1 MTKLIAFGDSIFE
14 GWDGVKKVGDN
25 QRIPEQV
32 GKELGW
38 EVENWAVGGTKYDT
52 SYTGFPGILDQH
64 PIAGYDYAMWM
75 YGVNNF
81 GWPDSLDSI
90 KQCLQAGIDKA
101 KTQSPTTKLLV
112 VLPTQDF
119 RWGGT
124 TLYDINSQF
133 WSQNQLDDTIK
144 EVAQSNGVAFLD
156 WRDDPVITPE
166 NCAETLGDGAK
177 GVHPTVDT
185 MAKLASRIA
194 DKLKTMG
201 GTDTPVP
208 SPSPTP
214 VPSPSPTKNTAQL
227 KLAQLTQASDLLD
240 NLASNDRL
248 VVDYLNGVDNQ
259 IAGVFSTGTI
269 GAQTVAKPDV
279 DTLGREVRN
288 YMFDLFGSIEMYLN
302 SLVKVANSYG
312 VFDQQTGQ
320 ATAMVSLTPPTGLTF
335 DSDPDSDPDSDF
347 VGAINALWS
356 TIESTLNNLQ
366 SYANEF

>member
-14 GWDGVKKVGDN
+14 GWDGVKRVGDN
-25 QRIPEQV
+25 QRIPELV

-38 EVENWAVGGTKYDT
+38 SVENWAIGGTKYDS

-64 PIAGYDYAMWM
+64 PVTGYDYAIWM

-81 GWPDSLDSI
+81 GWPGSLDTI
-90 KQCLQAGIDKA
+90 KQCLQNGIDKA
-101 KTQSPTTKLLV
+101 KSQNPTAKLLV
-112 VLPTQDF
+112 ILPTQDF

-133 WSQNQLDDTIK
+133 WSQNQLDDMIK
-144 EVAQSNGVAFLD
+144 EVAQQNGVAFLD

-201 GTDTPVP
+201 GTANPAP
-208 SPSPTP
+208 S
-214 VPSPSPTKNTAQL
+214 PSPSPTKNTTQL
-227 KLAQLTQASDLLD
+227 KLDRLTQASELLD
-240 NLASNDRL
+240 NLASNDQL
-248 VVDYLNGVDNQ
+248 VVDYLNGIDSQ
-259 IAGVFSTGTI
+259 IASIFAIGTI

-279 DTLGREVRN
+279 EKLGREVRN

-302 SLVKVANSYG
+302 SLIKVANSYG
-312 VFDQQTGQ
+312 VLDLQTGQ
-320 ATAMVSLTPPTGLTF
+320 ATATVILTPPTELNL
-335 DSDPDSDPDSDF
+335 DSIID
-347 VGAINALWS
+347 AINALWS

>member
-25 QRIPEQV
+25 QRIPELV

-38 EVENWAVGGTKYDT
+38 SVENWAIGGTKYDQ

-81 GWPDSLDSI
+81 GWPDSLDTI
-90 KQCLQAGIDKA
+90 KQCLQNGIDKA
-101 KTQSPTTKLLV
+101 KSQSTVTQLLV

-133 WSQNQLDDTIK
+133 WSQNQLDDMIK
-144 EVAQSNGVAFLD
+144 EVAQQNGVAFLD

-194 DKLKTMG
+194 DKLKAMG
-201 GTDTPVP
+201 DTDTPAPAP
-208 SPSPTP
+208 SPSP
-214 VPSPSPTKNTAQL
+214 VKNTAKL
-227 KLAQLTQASDLLD
+227 KLALLTQASELID
-240 NLASNDRL
+240 NLASNNKL
-248 VVDYLNGVDNQ
+248 AVDYLNSVDSQ
-259 IAGVFSTGTI
+259 IASIFATDTI
-269 GAQTVAKPDV
+269 GAQTVTPPAV
-279 DTLGREVRN
+279 ETLGREVRN
-288 YMFDLFGSIEMYLN
+288 YIFDLFGSLELYLN
-302 SLVKVANSYG
+302 SLIKVANSYG
-312 VFDQQTGQ
+312 VLDLQTGQ
-320 ATAMVSLTPPTGLTF
+320 ATATVVLTPPTGLTL
-335 DSDPDSDPDSDF
+335 DSDF
-347 VGAINALWS
+347 VDAINALWS

>member
-25 QRIPEQV
+25 QRIPELV

-38 EVENWAVGGTKYDT
+38 QVENWAVGGTKYDT

-64 PIAGYDYAMWM
+64 PIKGYDYAMWM

-81 GWPDSLDSI
+81 GWPGSLDSI

-101 KTQSPTTKLLV
+101 KSQSPTTKLLV

-166 NCAETLGDGAK
+166 NAAETLGDGAK
-177 GVHPTVDT
+177 GVHPTVAT

-201 GTDTPVP
+201 GTDNPAP
-208 SPSPTP
+208 A
-214 VPSPSPTKNTAQL
+214 PSPSPTKNTAPL
-227 KLAQLTQASDLLD
+227 KLAQLTQASDLLN
-240 NLASNDRL
+240 NLTSNNKL
-248 VVDYLNGVDNQ
+248 VVNYLNGIDSQIDN
-259 IAGVFSTGTI
+259 VFVTGTI
-269 GAQTVAKPDV
+269 DAQTVTPPTV
-279 DTLGREVRN
+279 ETLGREVRN
-288 YMFDLFGSIEMYLN
+288 YLFSLFGSIEMYLN
-302 SLVKVANSYG
+302 NLIKVANAYG
-312 VFDQQTGQ
+312 VLDLQTGQ
-320 ATAMVSLTPPTGLTF
+320 ATATVILTPPTGLTL
-335 DSDPDSDPDSDF
+335 DSDF
-347 VGAINALWS
+347 MDAINGLWS
-356 TIESTLNNLQ
+356 TIESTLNSLQ
-366 SYANEF
+366 SYADEF

>member
-25 QRIPEQV
+25 QRIPELV
-32 GKELGW
+32 GKEMGW
-38 EVENWAVGGTKYDT
+38 EVENWAIGGTKYDQ

-81 GWPDSLDSI
+81 GWPDSLDTI
-90 KQCLQAGIDKA
+90 KQCLQVGIDKA

-112 VLPTQDF
+112 ILPTQDF

-133 WSQNQLDDTIK
+133 WSQNQLDDMIK
-144 EVAQSNGVAFLD
+144 EVAQQNGVAFLD

-177 GVHPTVDT
+177 GVHPTVAT

-201 GTDTPVP
+201 GTDN
-208 SPSPTP
+208 PT
-214 VPSPSPTKNTAQL
+214 PSPSPTKNTAQL
-227 KLAQLTQASDLLD
+227 KLTRLTQASDLID
-240 NLASNDRL
+240 NLASNNQL
-248 VVDYLNGVDNQ
+248 VVVYLNGIDSQIDN
-259 IAGVFSTGTI
+259 VFATGTI
-269 GAQTVAKPDV
+269 DAQTVTPPTV
-279 DTLGREVRN
+279 ETLGREVRN
-288 YMFDLFGSIEMYLN
+288 YLFSVFGSIEMYLN
-302 SLVKVANSYG
+302 NLIKVANSYG
-312 VFDQQTGQ
+312 IFDQQTGQ
-320 ATAMVSLTPPTGLTF
+320 ATATVALAPPTGLTL
-335 DSDPDSDPDSDF
+335 DSDF
-347 VGAINALWS
+347 MDAINALWS

-366 SYANEF
+366 SYVNVF

>member
-25 QRIPEQV
+25 QRIPELV

-38 EVENWAVGGTKYDT
+38 EVENWAIGGTKYDT

-64 PIAGYDYAMWM
+64 PITGYDYAMWM

-81 GWPDSLDSI
+81 GWPGTLDSI

-101 KTQSPTTKLLV
+101 KSQSPTTKLLV

-144 EVAQSNGVAFLD
+144 EVAQQNGVAFFD

-201 GTDTPVP
+201 GTV
-208 SPSPTP
+208 SPA
-214 VPSPSPTKNTAQL
+214 PSPSPTKNTSQL
-227 KLAQLTQASDLLD
+227 KLDRLTDGSRLLD
-240 NLASNDRL
+240 NLADNDQR
-248 VVDYLNGVDNQ
+248 VVDYLNGIDGQ
-259 IAGVFSTGTI
+259 ISTVFATDKI
-269 GAQTVAKPDV
+269 GAKVIAKPET
-279 DTLGREVRN
+279 DTLNRTARN
-288 YMFDLFGSIEMYLN
+288 YLFSVFGSIEN
-302 SLVKVANSYG
+302 CINQLVKTANSYG
-312 VFDQQTGQ
+312 VLDLQTGQ
-320 ATAMVSLTPPTGLTF
+320 ATATVALNPPTELMLN
-335 DSDPDSDPDSDF
+335 SDDF
-347 VGAINALWS
+347 IAAINALWAS
-356 TIESTLNNLQ
+356 IETTLNNLQ

>member
-25 QRIPEQV
+25 QRIPELV
-32 GKELGW
+32 GKKMGW

-52 SYTGFPGILDQH
+52 SYTSFPGILDQH
-64 PIAGYDYAMWM
+64 PITGYDYAIWM

-81 GWPDSLDSI
+81 GWPDSLDTI
-90 KQCLQAGIDKA
+90 KQCLQNGIDKA
-101 KTQSPTTKLLV
+101 KSQSPTTKLLV

-124 TLYDINSQF
+124 TLYDVNSQF
-133 WSQNQLDDTIK
+133 WSQNQLDDLIQ
-144 EVAQSNGVAFLD
+144 EVAQQNGVAFLD

-177 GVHPTVDT
+177 GVHPTVAT

-201 GTDTPVP
+201 GTFNPA
-208 SPSPTP
+208 
-214 VPSPSPTKNTAQL
+214 PSPSPTKNTAQL
-227 KLAQLTQASDLLD
+227 KLARLTQASDLLD
-240 NLASNDRL
+240 NLASNDQR
-248 VVDYLNGVDNQ
+248 VVDYLNGVDSQ
-259 IAGVFSTGTI
+259 IAGVFATGTI
-269 GAQTVAKPDV
+269 GAQTVAKPDA

-288 YMFDLFGSIEMYLN
+288 YMYDLFGSLEMYLN
-302 SLVKVANSYG
+302 GLIKVANSYG
-312 VFDQQTGQ
+312 VLDQQTGQ
-320 ATAMVSLTPPTGLTF
+320 ATATVILTPPTGLTL
-335 DSDPDSDPDSDF
+335 DSNFVDS
-347 VGAINALWS
+347 INALWS

>member
-81 GWPDSLDSI
+81 GWPGSLDSI

-101 KTQSPTTKLLV
+101 KSQSPTTKLLV

-156 WRDDPVITPE
+156 WRDDPVITPD

-269 GAQTVAKPDV
+269 CAQTVAKPDV

-320 ATAMVSLTPPTGLTF
+320 ATATVSLTPPTGLTF
-335 DSDPDSDPDSDF
+335 DSDPDSDF

>member
-25 QRIPEQV
+25 QRIPELV
-32 GKELGW
+32 GKEMGW
-38 EVENWAVGGTKYDT
+38 EVENWAIGGTKYDN

-64 PIAGYDYAMWM
+64 PVTGYDYAMWM

-81 GWPDSLDSI
+81 GWPDSLDTI
-90 KQCLQAGIDKA
+90 KQCLQNGINKA
-101 KTQSPTTKLLV
+101 KVQNPIAKLLV

-119 RWGGT
+119 RWGGK

-133 WSQNQLDDTIK
+133 WSQNQLDDMIK
-144 EVAQSNGVAFLD
+144 EVAQQNGVAFLD
-156 WRDDPVITPE
+156 WRGDPVITPE
-166 NCAETLGDGAK
+166 NAAETLGDGAK
-177 GVHPTVDT
+177 GVHPTVAT

-201 GTDTPVP
+201 GTIN
-208 SPSPTP
+208 PT
-214 VPSPSPTKNTAQL
+214 PSPSPTKNTAQL
-227 KLAQLTQASDLLD
+227 KLTRLTQASDLID
-240 NLASNDRL
+240 NLASNDQL
-248 VVDYLNGVDNQ
+248 VVDYLNGVDSQ
-259 IAGVFSTGTI
+259 IADVFATDTI
-269 GAQTVAKPDV
+269 GAQTVAKPDAN
-279 DTLGREVRN
+279 TLGREVRN
-288 YMFDLFGSIEMYLN
+288 YMFDLFGSLEMYLN
-302 SLVKVANSYG
+302 GLIKMANSYG

-320 ATAMVSLTPPTGLTF
+320 ATATVVLMPPTGLTL
-335 DSDPDSDPDSDF
+335 DSDF

>member
-25 QRIPEQV
+25 QRIPELV

-38 EVENWAVGGTKYDT
+38 SVENWAIGGTKYDD

-64 PIAGYDYAMWM
+64 PITGYDYAMWM

-81 GWPDSLDSI
+81 GWPGSLDSI

-101 KTQSPTTKLLV
+101 KSQSPTTQLLV

-133 WSQNQLDDTIK
+133 WSQNQLDDMIK
-144 EVAQSNGVAFLD
+144 EVAQQNGVAFLD
-156 WRDDPVITPE
+156 WREDPVITPD
-166 NCAETLGDGAK
+166 NAAETLGDGAK
-177 GVHPTVDT
+177 GVHPTVAT

-201 GTDTPVP
+201 GTNDTPA
-208 SPSPTP
+208 
-214 VPSPSPTKNTAQL
+214 PSPSPTKNTAQL
-227 KLAQLTQASDLLD
+227 KLARLTQASDLID

-259 IAGVFSTGTI
+259 IAGVFATGTI
-269 GAQTVAKPDV
+269 GAQTVARPDV

-288 YMFDLFGSIEMYLN
+288 YMFDLFGSLEMYLN
-302 SLVKVANSYG
+302 GLIKVANSYG
-312 VFDQQTGQ
+312 VLDQQTGQ
-320 ATAMVSLTPPTGLTF
+320 ATATVVLTPPTGLTL
-335 DSDPDSDPDSDF
+335 DSDF
-347 VGAINALWS
+347 IGAINALWS

-366 SYANEF
+366 SYANIF

>member
-1 MTKLIAFGDSIFE
+1 MTKLIAFGDSIFA
-14 GWDGVKKVGDN
+14 GWDGTRSVGAN

-38 EVENWAVGGTKYDT
+38 EVENWAISGTKYDT

-64 PIAGYDYAMWM
+64 PVKGYDYVVLM

-81 GWPDSLDSI
+81 SCPDSLDSI
-90 KQCLQAGIDKA
+90 KQCLQAGIDKV

-119 RWGGT
+119 REGGT
-124 TLYDINSQF
+124 TLYDINGQF

-156 WRDDPVITPE
+156 WRDNPVITPE

-185 MAKLASRIA
+185 MFKLAIRIA
-194 DKLKTMG
+194 DKFKTMA
-201 GTDTPVP
+201 GTSDTP
-208 SPSPTP
+208 TP
-214 VPSPSPTKNTAQL
+214 APEKIIKNYIEL
-227 KLAQLTQASDLLD
+227 KLNRLTDGLGLLD
-240 NLASNDRL
+240 NLASNDQL
-248 VVDYLNGVDNQ
+248 VVDYLNAVDSQ
-259 IAGVFSTGTI
+259 IAGVFATGTI
-269 GAQTVAKPDV
+269 GAQTVTKPDV
-279 DTLGREVRN
+279 DTLGRDVRN
-288 YMFDLFGSIEMYLN
+288 YMFDLFGSLEMYLN
-302 SLVKVANSYG
+302 NLIKVANSYG
-312 VFDQQTGQ
+312 VFDPQTGQ
-320 ATAMVSLTPPTGLTF
+320 TTATVDLNPPTELTLN
-335 DSDPDSDPDSDF
+335 SDF
-347 VGAINALWS
+347 IAAINALWS

>member
-25 QRIPEQV
+25 QRIPELV

-38 EVENWAVGGTKYDT
+38 EVENWAIGGTKYDT

-64 PIAGYDYAMWM
+64 PVTGYDYAMWM

-81 GWPDSLDSI
+81 GWPGSRDSI
-90 KQCLQAGIDKA
+90 KQCLQNGIDKA
-101 KTQSPTTKLLV
+101 KSQSTATKLLV
-112 VLPTQDF
+112 ILPTQDF
-119 RWGGT
+119 RWGGK

-133 WSQNQLDDTIK
+133 WSQNQLDDMIK
-144 EVAQSNGVAFLD
+144 EVAQHNGVAFLD

-194 DKLKTMG
+194 DKLKAMA
-201 GTDTPVP
+201 GTSDTPI
-208 SPSPTP
+208 PTP
-214 VPSPSPTKNTAQL
+214 NKPTKNYSEL
-227 KLAQLTQASDLLD
+227 KLNRLTDGLGLLD
-240 NLASNDRL
+240 NLADNDQK
-248 VVDYLNGVDNQ
+248 VVDYLNDIDGQ
-259 IAGVFSTGTI
+259 ISMVFATGKI
-269 GAQTVAKPDV
+269 GAKVIAKPE
-279 DTLGREVRN
+279 TTKLNRTARN
-288 YMFDLFGSIEMYLN
+288 YLFSVFGSIENYLN
-302 SLVKVANSYG
+302 QLVKTANSYG
-312 VFDQQTGQ
+312 VLDPQTGQ
-320 ATAMVSLTPPTGLTF
+320 TTATVALNPPTELRLN
-335 DSDPDSDPDSDF
+335 SDF
-347 VGAINALWS
+347 IAAINALWS

>member
-32 GKELGW
+32 GNELGW

-81 GWPDSLDSI
+81 GWPGSLDSI

-101 KTQSPTTKLLV
+101 KAQSPTTKLLV
-112 VLPTQDF
+112 ILPTQDF
-119 RWGGT
+119 RWGGK

-133 WSQNQLDDTIK
+133 WSQNQLDDMIE
-144 EVAQSNGVAFLD
+144 EVAQSNGVAFFD
-156 WRDDPVITPE
+156 WRDNPVITPE

-177 GVHPTVDT
+177 GVHPTVAT

-194 DKLKTMG
+194 DKLKEMS
-201 GTDTPVP
+201 GTDNPAP
-208 SPSPTP
+208 S
-214 VPSPSPTKNTAQL
+214 PSPSPTKNVAQL
-227 KLAQLTQASDLLD
+227 KLAQLTQASDLID
-240 NLASNDRL
+240 NLASNDQL
-248 VVDYLNGVDNQ
+248 VVDYLNAIDSQ
-259 IAGVFSTGTI
+259 IDGIFATGTI
-269 GAQTVAKPDV
+269 DAQTVAKPDV
-279 DTLGREVRN
+279 ATLGREVRN
-288 YMFDLFGSIEMYLN
+288 YMFNLFGSLEMYLN
-302 SLVKVANSYG
+302 NLIKVANSYG
-312 VFDQQTGQ
+312 VLDQQTGQ
-320 ATAMVSLTPPTGLTF
+320 ATAAVVLTPPAGLTL
-335 DSDPDSDPDSDF
+335 DSDF
-347 VGAINALWS
+347 MDAINALWS

>member
-25 QRIPEQV
+25 QRIPELV

-38 EVENWAVGGTKYDT
+38 EVENWAVGGTKYDD

-64 PIAGYDYAMWM
+64 SIAGYDYAMWM

-81 GWPDSLDSI
+81 GWPGSLDSI

-101 KTQSPTTKLLV
+101 KSQSPTTKLLV

-133 WSQNQLDDTIK
+133 WSQNQLDDLIQ
-144 EVAQSNGVAFLD
+144 EVAQQNGVAFLD

-177 GVHPTVDT
+177 GVHPTVAT

-201 GTDTPVP
+201 GTANPAP
-208 SPSPTP
+208 SPL
-214 VPSPSPTKNTAQL
+214 PTKNTAQL
-227 KLAQLTQASDLLD
+227 KLAQLTQASNLLD
-240 NLASNDRL
+240 NLANNDQL
-248 VVDYLNGVDNQ
+248 AVDYLNGVDSQ
-259 IAGVFSTGTI
+259 IAGVFATGTI
-269 GAQTVAKPDV
+269 GAQTVAKPDAN
-279 DTLGREVRN
+279 TLGREVRN
-288 YMFDLFGSIEMYLN
+288 YMFDLFGSLEMYLN
-302 SLVKVANSYG
+302 SLIKVANSYG

-320 ATAMVSLTPPTGLTF
+320 ATATVILTPPTGLTL
-335 DSDPDSDPDSDF
+335 DSNFMDS
-347 VGAINALWS
+347 INALWS
-356 TIESTLNNLQ
+356 TIESTLNDLQ

>member
-1 MTKLIAFGDSIFE
+1 MAKLIAFGDSIFE
-14 GWDGVKKVGDN
+14 GWDGVKRVGDN
-25 QRIPEQV
+25 QRIPELV

-38 EVENWAVGGTKYDT
+38 SVENWAIGGTKYDS

-64 PIAGYDYAMWM
+64 PITGYDYAMWM
-75 YGVNNF
+75 FGVNNF
-81 GWPDSLDSI
+81 GWPDSLDTI
-90 KQCLQAGIDKA
+90 KQCLQNGIDKA
-101 KTQSPTTKLLV
+101 KSQNPTAKLLV
-112 VLPTQDF
+112 ILPTQDF

-133 WSQNQLDDTIK
+133 WSQNQLDDMIQ
-144 EVAQSNGVAFLD
+144 EVAQKNGVAFLD
-156 WRDDPVITPE
+156 WRDNPVITPE

-201 GTDTPVP
+201 GTANPAP
-208 SPSPTP
+208 S
-214 VPSPSPTKNTAQL
+214 PSPSPTKNTTQL
-227 KLAQLTQASDLLD
+227 KLDRLTQASELLD
-240 NLASNDRL
+240 NLASNDQL
-248 VVDYLNGVDNQ
+248 VVDYLNGIDSQ
-259 IAGVFSTGTI
+259 IASIFAIGTI

-279 DTLGREVRN
+279 EKLGREVRN

-302 SLVKVANSYG
+302 SLIKVANSYG
-312 VFDQQTGQ
+312 VFDLQTGQ
-320 ATAMVSLTPPTGLTF
+320 ATATVILTPPTELNL
-335 DSDPDSDPDSDF
+335 DSIID
-347 VGAINALWS
+347 AINALWS

>member
-38 EVENWAVGGTKYDT
+38 SVENWAIGGTKYDQ

-64 PIAGYDYAMWM
+64 PVTGYDYAMWM

-81 GWPDSLDSI
+81 GWPDSLDTI

-101 KTQSPTTKLLV
+101 KSQSPTTNLLV
-112 VLPTQDF
+112 ILPTQDF

-133 WSQNQLDDTIK
+133 WSQNQLDDMIK
-144 EVAQSNGVAFLD
+144 EVAQQNGVAFLD

-194 DKLKTMG
+194 DKLKAMG
-201 GTDTPVP
+201 DTSDTPTP
-208 SPSPTP
+208 S
-214 VPSPSPTKNTAQL
+214 PSPSPTKNTPQL
-227 KLAQLTQASDLLD
+227 KLARLTQASELLN
-240 NLASNDRL
+240 NLASNNKL
-248 VVDYLNGVDNQ
+248 AVDYLNGIDRQIDN
-259 IAGVFSTGTI
+259 VFATGTI
-269 GAQTVAKPDV
+269 NARIVTPPTVE
-279 DTLGREVRN
+279 TLGREVRN
-288 YMFDLFGSIEMYLN
+288 YMFDLFGSLEMCLN
-302 SLVKVANSYG
+302 NLIKVANSYG
-312 VFDQQTGQ
+312 VLDPQTGQ
-320 ATAMVSLTPPTGLTF
+320 ATATVILTPPTGLTL
-335 DSDPDSDPDSDF
+335 DSDF
-347 VGAINALWS
+347 MDAINALWS

>member
-25 QRIPEQV
+25 QRIPELV

-38 EVENWAVGGTKYDT
+38 SVENWAIGGTKYDQ

-64 PIAGYDYAMWM
+64 PITGYDYAMWM

-81 GWPDSLDSI
+81 GWPDSLDTI
-90 KQCLQAGIDKA
+90 KQCLQAGITKA
-101 KTQSPTTKLLV
+101 KGQNPTAKLLV
-112 VLPTQDF
+112 ILPTQDF
-119 RWGGT
+119 RWGGK

-133 WSQNQLDDTIK
+133 WSQNQLDDLIQ
-144 EVAQSNGVAFLD
+144 EVAQQNGVAFLD

-177 GVHPTVDT
+177 GVHPTVET

-201 GTDTPVP
+201 DAANPAP
-208 SPSPTP
+208 S
-214 VPSPSPTKNTAQL
+214 PSPSPTKNTTQL
-227 KLAQLTQASDLLD
+227 KLDRLTQASELLD
-240 NLASNDRL
+240 NLASNDQL
-248 VVDYLNGVDNQ
+248 VVDYLNGIDSQ
-259 IAGVFSTGTI
+259 IDDIFVTGTI
-269 GAQTVAKPDV
+269 DAQAVTKPAV
-279 DTLGREVRN
+279 DTLGRDVRN
-288 YMFDLFGSIEMYLN
+288 YLFSVFGSIEMYLN
-302 SLVKVANSYG
+302 NLIKVANSYG

-320 ATAMVSLTPPTGLTF
+320 ATATVTLTPPTGLTL
-335 DSDPDSDPDSDF
+335 DSDF
-347 VGAINALWS
+347 IMAINALWA
-356 TIESTLNNLQ
+356 TIETVLNNIQ

>member
-38 EVENWAVGGTKYDT
+38 EVENWAVGGTKYDN

-64 PIAGYDYAMWM
+64 PITGYDYAIWM

-81 GWPDSLDSI
+81 GWPGSLDSI

-101 KTQSPTTKLLV
+101 KSQSTVTKLLV

-133 WSQNQLDDTIK
+133 WSQNQLDDMIK
-144 EVAQSNGVAFLD
+144 EVAQQNGVAFLD
-156 WRDDPVITPE
+156 WRDDPVITPD

-177 GVHPTVDT
+177 GVHPTVAT

-201 GTDTPVP
+201 GTGNPA
-208 SPSPTP
+208 
-214 VPSPSPTKNTAQL
+214 PSPSPTKNTAQL
-227 KLAQLTQASDLLD
+227 KLAQLTQASDLID
-240 NLASNDRL
+240 NLASNDQL

-259 IAGVFSTGTI
+259 IDGVFATGTI
-269 GAQTVAKPDV
+269 GAQTVAKPDAK
-279 DTLGREVRN
+279 TLGREVRN

-302 SLVKVANSYG
+302 GLIKMANSYG

-320 ATAMVSLTPPTGLTF
+320 ATATVVLMPPMGLTI
-335 DSDPDSDPDSDF
+335 DSDF

>member
-25 QRIPEQV
+25 QRIPELV

-38 EVENWAVGGTKYDT
+38 SVENWAIGGTKYDN

-64 PIAGYDYAMWM
+64 PITGYDYAIWM

-81 GWPDSLDSI
+81 GWPGSLDSI

-101 KTQSPTTKLLV
+101 KLQSTVTKLLV

-133 WSQNQLDDTIK
+133 WSQNQLDDMIK

-177 GVHPTVDT
+177 GVHPTVAT

-201 GTDTPVP
+201 GTANPAP
-208 SPSPTP
+208 S
-214 VPSPSPTKNTAQL
+214 PSPSPTKNTVQL
-227 KLAQLTQASDLLD
+227 KLARLTQASDLLD
-240 NLASNDRL
+240 NLTSNNKL
-248 VVDYLNGVDNQ
+248 VVDYLNGIDSQIDN
-259 IAGVFSTGTI
+259 VFVTGTI
-269 GAQTVAKPDV
+269 DAQTVTPPTAE
-279 DTLGREVRN
+279 TLGREVRN
-288 YMFDLFGSIEMYLN
+288 YLFSVFGSLEMYLN
-302 SLVKVANSYG
+302 NLIKAANSYG
-312 VFDQQTGQ
+312 VLDLQTGQ
-320 ATAMVSLTPPTGLTF
+320 ATATVTLTPPTGLTL
-335 DSDPDSDPDSDF
+335 DSDF
-347 VGAINALWS
+347 VDAINALWS
-356 TIESTLNNLQ
+356 TIESTLNSLQ

>member
-38 EVENWAVGGTKYDT
+38 EVENWAVGGTKYDQ

-81 GWPDSLDSI
+81 GWPGSLDSI

-101 KTQSPTTKLLV
+101 KAQSPTTKLLV

-124 TLYDINSQF
+124 TLYDINGQF
-133 WSQNQLDDTIK
+133 WSQNQLDDMIK
-144 EVAQSNGVAFLD
+144 EVTQQNGVAFLD

-201 GTDTPVP
+201 GTIN
-208 SPSPTP
+208 PT
-214 VPSPSPTKNTAQL
+214 PSPSPTKNTAQL
-227 KLAQLTQASDLLD
+227 KLTRLTQASDLID
-240 NLASNDRL
+240 NLASNDQL
-248 VVDYLNGVDNQ
+248 VVDYLNGIDSQ
-259 IAGVFSTGTI
+259 IASIFAIGTI

-279 DTLGREVRN
+279 EKLGREVRN
-288 YMFDLFGSIEMYLN
+288 YMFDLFGSLEMYLN
-302 SLVKVANSYG
+302 SLIKVANSYG
-312 VFDQQTGQ
+312 VLDLQTGQ
-320 ATAMVSLTPPTGLTF
+320 ATATVILTPPTELNL
-335 DSDPDSDPDSDF
+335 DSIID
-347 VGAINALWS
+347 AINALWA
-356 TIESTLNNLQ
+356 TIETVLNNLQ

>member
-25 QRIPEQV
+25 QRIPELV

-38 EVENWAVGGTKYDT
+38 EVENWAIGGTKYDN

-64 PIAGYDYAMWM
+64 PVTGYDYAMWM

-81 GWPDSLDSI
+81 GWPGSLDSI

-133 WSQNQLDDTIK
+133 WSQNQLDDMIK
-144 EVAQSNGVAFLD
+144 EVAQHNGVAFLD

-201 GTDTPVP
+201 GTDN
-208 SPSPTP
+208 PT
-214 VPSPSPTKNTAQL
+214 PSPSPTKNTAQL
-227 KLAQLTQASDLLD
+227 KLARLTQASELLD
-240 NLASNDRL
+240 NLTSNDKL
-248 VVDYLNGVDNQ
+248 VVDYLNGIDSQIDN
-259 IAGVFSTGTI
+259 VFATGTI
-269 GAQTVAKPDV
+269 DAQTVTPPAV
-279 DTLGREVRN
+279 ETLGREVRN
-288 YMFDLFGSIEMYLN
+288 YLFSVFGSIEMYLN
-302 SLVKVANSYG
+302 NLIKVANAYG
-312 VFDQQTGQ
+312 VLDPQTGQ
-320 ATAMVSLTPPTGLTF
+320 ATATVILTPPTGLTL
-335 DSDPDSDPDSDF
+335 DSDF
-347 VGAINALWS
+347 MDAINALWS

>member
-1 MTKLIAFGDSIFE
+1 MTKLIAFGDSIFA
-14 GWDGVKKVGDN
+14 GWDGIKNVGDN

-38 EVENWAVGGTKYDT
+38 EVENWAISGTKYDT

-64 PIAGYDYAMWM
+64 PIKGYDYAIWM

-81 GWPDSLDSI
+81 GWPDSLDTI
-90 KQCLQAGIDKA
+90 KQCLQNGIDKA

-124 TLYDINSQF
+124 TLYDVNSQF

-144 EVAQSNGVAFLD
+144 EVAQQNGVAFLD

-166 NCAETLGDGAK
+166 NCAETLGDGTK

-201 GTDTPVP
+201 GTVN
-208 SPSPTP
+208 PT
-214 VPSPSPTKNTAQL
+214 PSPSPTKNTAQL

-240 NLASNDRL
+240 NLASNDQL

-259 IAGVFSTGTI
+259 IAGIFATDTI

-279 DTLGREVRN
+279 DKLGREVRN
-288 YMFDLFGSIEMYLN
+288 YMFDLFGSLEMYLN
-302 SLVKVANSYG
+302 GLIKVANSYG
-312 VFDQQTGQ
+312 VLDQQTGQ
-320 ATAMVSLTPPTGLTF
+320 ATATVFLTPPTGLTL
-335 DSDPDSDPDSDF
+335 DSNF
-347 VGAINALWS
+347 VNAINALWS
-356 TIESTLNNLQ
+356 TIESTLNDLQ

>member
-1 MTKLIAFGDSIFE
+1 MTKLIAFGDSVFA
-14 GWDGVKKVGDN
+14 GWDGTKNVGDN
-25 QRIPEQV
+25 QRVPELV

-38 EVENWAVGGTKYDT
+38 AVENWAISGTKYDQ

-81 GWPDSLDSI
+81 GWPDSLDTI

-112 VLPTQDF
+112 ILPTQDF

-133 WSQNQLDDTIK
+133 WSQNQLDDLIQ
-144 EVAQSNGVAFLD
+144 EVAQQNGVAFLD
-156 WRDDPVITPE
+156 WRDDPIITPE

-177 GVHPTVDT
+177 GVHPTVAT

-194 DKLKTMG
+194 DKLKAMA
-201 GTDTPVP
+201 GTSNTPI
-208 SPSPTP
+208 PTP
-214 VPSPSPTKNTAQL
+214 LPSPSPSPTKNTVQL
-227 KLAQLTQASDLLD
+227 KLARLTQASTLLD
-240 NLASNDRL
+240 NLASNDKL
-248 VVDYLNGVDNQ
+248 AVDYLNGIDSQIDN
-259 IAGVFSTGTI
+259 VFATGTI
-269 GAQTVAKPDV
+269 DAQTVTPPTV
-279 DTLGREVRN
+279 DTLGREARN
-288 YMFDLFGSIEMYLN
+288 YLFDVFGSIEMYLN
-302 SLVKVANSYG
+302 NLIKVANSYG
-312 VFDQQTGQ
+312 VLDPQTGQ
-320 ATAMVSLTPPTGLTF
+320 ATATVILTPPTGLTL
-335 DSDPDSDPDSDF
+335 DSDF
-347 VGAINALWS
+347 MDVINALWS